1 MTLNNH
7 ENGQPF
13 TLKELV
19 QYRKH
24 QINSRHLSL
33 GQDKDIVLLAL
44 AENESISSECSPTD
58 KLVYML
64 EGTLEV
70 ILNNQS
76 FVLQAEQSIIIPQN
90 ELHTL
95 QAVGQCKFVHI

>member
-1 MTLNNH
+1 MNNY

-33 GQDKDIVLLAL
+33 GKDKDVVLLAL

-58 KLVYML
+58 KLLYVL

-70 ILNNQS
+70 ILNNKS
-76 FVLQAEQSIIIPQN
+76 FVLQAEQCIIIPQN

-95 QAVGQCKFVHI
+95 QAIGQCKFAHI